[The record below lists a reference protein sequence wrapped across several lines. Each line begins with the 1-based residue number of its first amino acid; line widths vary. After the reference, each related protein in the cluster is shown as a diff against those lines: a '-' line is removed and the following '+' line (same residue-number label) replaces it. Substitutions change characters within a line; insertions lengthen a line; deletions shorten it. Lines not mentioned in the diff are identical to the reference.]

1 MNILLSKSAFN
12 SIDNITD
19 FTLKI
24 SNNYSNR
31 VVSAMYSSIYALEY
45 SPYIGRI
52 VPEFMDKQF
61 RELLCCGYR
70 IMYFI
75 SEKENLITIRYIL
88 SSRQNRTQFL
98 VVHKKE
104 INDYIKSLNQFI

>member
-1 MNILLSKSAFN
+1 MNILLSKSAYN
-12 SIDNITD
+12 SINNITD

-24 SNNYSNR
+24 SDKYSNR
-31 VVSAMYSSIYALEY
+31 IVSAIYSSIYTLEHA
-45 SPYIGRI
+45 PYLGRI

-75 SEKENLITIRYIL
+75 SEKENFINVRYVL

-98 VVHKKE
+98 EVHKKE
-104 INDYIKSLNQFI
+104 IFDIINFLNQFI

>member
-1 MNILLSKSAFN
+1 MNILLSKSVSN

-19 FTLKI
+19 FTSKI
-24 SNNYSNR
+24 SNIYSNR
-31 VVSAMYSSIYALEY
+31 VVSAIYSSIYTLEY
-45 SPYIGRI
+45 APYIGRI
-52 VPEFMDKQF
+52 VPEFMDNKF

-88 SSRQNRTQFL
+88 SNRQNRTQFL

-104 INDYIKSLNQFI
+104 INDYIKFLNQFI